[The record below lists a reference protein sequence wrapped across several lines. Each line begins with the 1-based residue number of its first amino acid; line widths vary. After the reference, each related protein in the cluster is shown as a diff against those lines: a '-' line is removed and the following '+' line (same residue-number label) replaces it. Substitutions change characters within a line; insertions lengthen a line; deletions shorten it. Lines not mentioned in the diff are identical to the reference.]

1 MTQHNFNRNPNNH
14 PINNNLA
21 KKRKRHFGL
30 LGNHF
35 VFLINFLFAGLLCF
49 GVSGGLPRLH
59 DVLLI
64 WVIINCIW
72 LCKPIFKIAL
82 LPLVALILFY
92 PIGFEYGYPSAGMI
106 GSLLQTNIHEAQE
119 FITLSI
125 VFNYCLIIVA
135 FVLTVALSQKVIAT
149 KKQRLF
155 FIYFSIVL
163 SILFGVEI
171 NRKALYY
178 SKILDIIPHSIQEYH
193 QYQIAQNHLRTLQN
207 TPDDWQV
214 VDYTPHYQNYVLII
228 GESVLKNYVSA
239 YGYPIPNSPFLTN
252 VNGTQYNHYI
262 APAGHTIT
270 SVPRF
275 LTIPHKDSV
284 QSQNSIIALANKMG
298 IKSYWLSNQ
307 ERFGVFDSEISYI
320 SFKADYQHFLAEQK
334 DQKNNHF
341 DYELLP
347 IFKKALT
354 NTLHNANIDKK
365 SPNAP
370 KLIVV
375 HLMGSHSDFCRRVD
389 KKYAH
394 FVSDGFSFNRRKN
407 KQLCYHSSLLQT
419 DQLLQNIYQTLNKSG
434 QSFSMVYIPDH
445 GLHPTKLVH
454 MASQDS
460 LSVPLF
466 KISSDD
472 MTHIIDNRPVTG
484 MGFVWFLSEWLGIKN
499 NNQTHN
505 DFVKD
510 YYADNKNDIW
520 VFDDTNKHYKDLPS
534 FDNTVLTPTHYHLKN
549 TENSIA
555 NKNDD

>member
-1 MTQHNFNRNPNNH
+1 MIHHNFNHN

-35 VFLINFLFAGLLCF
+35 VFLINFLFSGLLCF

-64 WVIINCIW
+64 WVIINFIW

-92 PIGFEYGYPSAGMI
+92 PIGFEYGYPNAGMI
-106 GSLLQTNIHEAQE
+106 GSLLQTNIHEAKE
-119 FITLSI
+119 FITFSI
-125 VFNYCLIIVA
+125 VFNYLLIIVA
-135 FVLTVALSQKVIAT
+135 FVIVIAINQKIT
-149 KKQRLF
+149 ATQKQRRF
-155 FIYFSIVL
+155 FVYFSIVL
-163 SILFGVEI
+163 SVLFGVEI
-171 NRKALYY
+171 NRKALDY

-193 QYQIAQNHLRTLQN
+193 QYQIAQNHLRILQN

-239 YGYPIPNSPFLTN
+239 YGYPIPNSPFLTH
-252 VNGTQYNHYI
+252 VNGTQYNNYI

-284 QSQNSIIALANKMG
+284 QSQNSIIALANKIG
-298 IKSYWLSNQ
+298 IKSYWISNQ

-334 DQKNNHF
+334 DQKNSHF

-347 IFKKALT
+347 VFKKALT
-354 NTLHNANIDKK
+354 NTLYNANLDKK
-365 SPNAP
+365 DPNAP
-370 KLIVV
+370 KLIVL

-394 FVSDGFSFNRRKN
+394 FVSDGFSFNRQKR
-407 KQLCYHSSLLQT
+407 KQLCYNSSLLQT
-419 DQLLQNIYQTLNKSG
+419 DQLLQNIYNTLNKSG

-472 MTHIIDNRPVTG
+472 NMHRIENRPITG
-484 MGFVWFLSEWLGIKN
+484 MGFAWFLSEWLGVKN
-499 NNQTHN
+499 NNQAHN
-505 DFVKD
+505 DFVNH

-520 VFDDTNKHYKDLPS
+520 VFDDINKHYKDLPS
-534 FDNTVLTPTHYHLKN
+534 FDNAVLTPTQYHLKN
-549 TENSIA
+549 KENSIA
-555 NKNDD
+555 DNNND